1 MQIDLSTL
9 WVSVWNKNTRGLKA
23 VPIDEALKDINH
35 DVVTGGD
42 PQHCV
47 IAVMESL
54 EDCLAY
60 NREIKRILK
69 QKQPEAPG
77 AIDLVKRHYKD
88 CQCSGCTAS
97 RMPQGPE
104 ATC

>member
-23 VPIDEALKDINH
+23 VPINEALKDINLDIVH
-35 DVVTGGD
+35 GRD

-69 QKQPEAPG
+69 TQITQHPE
-77 AIDLVKRHYKD
+77 
-88 CQCSGCTAS
+88 TAEV
-97 RMPQGPE
+97 RP
-104 ATC
+104 